1 MKKINKILIID
12 DEIDI
17 RESIIAIL
25 NDEGFICNNASNS
38 KDALK
43 LVQDNTYD
51 LIILDVW
58 LNDPDYDGIK
68 LLKLLKKNDIKIPII
83 IISGHGNIDMAV
95 DAIKEG
101 AYEFVEKP
109 FKSERLILSVSR
121 ALEVQLIREENKE
134 LREINFIKD
143 ELIGSSSNT
152 IKIKDI
158 INKIAP
164 TSSRVLITGES
175 GTGKDLV
182 AKEIHHKS
190 LYKNGPFIV
199 INAALLEPDGI
210 ENELFGIEENGLI
223 KHTGLF
229 EKANKGSLFID
240 EVGEMPIQTQIKI
253 LRVLTEQSFTRIG
266 GEKTIHIETRIIAS
280 STKDLLLAIE
290 NNQFRKDLYHRLNV
304 VELNLPCL
312 SDRIEDIDELIL
324 YFTDKFC
331 KANGLA
337 SKNIV
342 SIIKNKY
349 LNYKWPGNIRE
360 LKNNVERE
368 LIIGEKL
375 EILGNNDLNSD
386 FDQKNVI
393 SMPIKNAREAFEK
406 NYLSSQLKRFNGNIS
421 KTANFIGMERSA
433 LHRKL
438 KQLKITDIE

>member
-1 MKKINKILIID
+1 MSNILVID

-17 RESIIAIL
+17 RESIVAIL
-25 NDEGFICNNASNS
+25 SDEGFLCDNASNS
-38 KDALK
+38 NEAIHLIGINK
-43 LVQDNTYD
+43 YD

-58 LNDPDYDGIK
+58 LNDPDYDGMK
-68 LLKLLKKNDIKIPII
+68 LLKLIKKDNAKVPII

-95 DAIKEG
+95 EAIKEG
-101 AYEFVEKP
+101 VYEFVEKP

-121 ALEVQLIREENKE
+121 ALEVKLIREENKE
-134 LREINFIKD
+134 LKEVNFSKD
-143 ELIGSSSNT
+143 KLIGSSIAT
-152 IKIKDI
+152 TKINEM

-182 AKEIHHKS
+182 AKEIHLNSMFKE
-190 LYKNGPFIV
+190 GPFIV
-199 INAALLEPDGI
+199 INASLLEPEGI
-210 ENELFGIEENGLI
+210 ENELFGVEDNGLI

-229 EKANKGSLFID
+229 EKANKGTLFID
-240 EVGEMPIQTQIKI
+240 EVGEMPMQTQIKI
-253 LRVLTEQSFTRIG
+253 LRVLTEQSFSRIG
-266 GEKTIHIETRIIAS
+266 GDKTINIETRIISS
-280 STKDLLLAIE
+280 STKDLLLAIK

-304 VELNLPCL
+304 VELNLPRL
-312 SDRIEDIDELIL
+312 VDRIEDLDELIE
-324 YFTDKFC
+324 YFVDNFC
-331 KANGLA
+331 KENGMPK
-337 SKNIV
+337 KNAV
-342 SIIKNKY
+342 SDIKNKY
-349 LNYKWPGNIRE
+349 LHYDWPGNIRE
-360 LKNNVERE
+360 LKNNIERE

-375 EILGNNDLNSD
+375 DDSNINNLNSD

-438 KQLKITDIE
+438 KQLKIMDIE

>member
-1 MKKINKILIID
+1 MSNILIID

-17 RESIIAIL
+17 SESIVAIL
-25 NDEGFICNNASNS
+25 TDEGFSCDSASNS
-38 KDALK
+38 NEAIQLIDTNKY
-43 LVQDNTYD
+43 N

-58 LNDPDYDGIK
+58 LNDPAYDGIK
-68 LLKLLKKNDIKIPII
+68 LLKFIKKKDLKIPII
-83 IISGHGNIDMAV
+83 IISGHGSIDMAV
-95 DAIKEG
+95 EAIKEG

-121 ALEVQLIREENKE
+121 ALEVNLIREENKE
-134 LREINFIKD
+134 LKEISFSKYK
-143 ELIGSSSNT
+143 LIGTSSIA

-158 INKIAP
+158 ISKVAP
-164 TSSRVLITGES
+164 TASRLLITGES

-182 AKEIHHKS
+182 AKEIHLNS
-190 LYKNGPFIV
+190 LYKDGPFIV
-199 INAALLEPDGI
+199 INASLLEPEGI
-210 ENELFGIEENGLI
+210 ENELFGVELNGLI
-223 KHTGLF
+223 KHTGFF
-229 EKANKGSLFID
+229 EKANKGTLYID

-253 LRVLTEQSFTRIG
+253 LRVLTDQSFTRMG
-266 GEKTIHIETRIIAS
+266 GDKIINIETRIIAS

-304 VELNLPCL
+304 VELNLPKL
-312 SDRIEDIDELIL
+312 VDRLEDLDELID
-324 YFTDKFC
+324 YFTKNFC
-331 KANGLA
+331 KENGV
-337 SKNIV
+337 SNKNII
-342 SIIKNKY
+342 SKIKDKY
-349 LNYKWPGNIRE
+349 LHYDWPGNIRE

-368 LIIGEKL
+368 LIIGEKHDL
-375 EILGNNDLNSD
+375 SNNNDLNSA

-421 KTANFIGMERSA
+421 KTASFIGMERSA

>member
-1 MKKINKILIID
+1 MSNILIID

-17 RESIIAIL
+17 SESIVAIL
-25 NDEGFICNNASNS
+25 TDEGFSCDSASNS
-38 KDALK
+38 NEAIQLIDINK
-43 LVQDNTYD
+43 YD

-58 LNDPDYDGIK
+58 LNDPEYDGIK
-68 LLKLLKKNDIKIPII
+68 LLKFIKKKDLKIPII
-83 IISGHGNIDMAV
+83 IISGHGSIDMAV
-95 DAIKEG
+95 EAIKEG

-121 ALEVQLIREENKE
+121 ALEVNLIREENKE
-134 LREINFIKD
+134 LKEISFSKD
-143 ELIGSSSNT
+143 KLIGTSSIA

-158 INKIAP
+158 ISKVAP
-164 TSSRVLITGES
+164 TASRLLITGES

-182 AKEIHHKS
+182 AKEIHLNS
-190 LYKNGPFIV
+190 LYKDGPFIV
-199 INAALLEPDGI
+199 INASLLEPEGI
-210 ENELFGIEENGLI
+210 ENELFGVELNGLI
-223 KHTGLF
+223 KHTGFF
-229 EKANKGSLFID
+229 EKANKGTLYID

-253 LRVLTEQSFTRIG
+253 LRVLTDQSFTRMG
-266 GEKTIHIETRIIAS
+266 GDKIINIETRIIAS

-304 VELNLPCL
+304 VELNLPKL
-312 SDRIEDIDELIL
+312 VDRLEDLDELID
-324 YFTDKFC
+324 YFTKNFC
-331 KANGLA
+331 KENGV
-337 SKNIV
+337 SNKNII
-342 SIIKNKY
+342 SKIKDKY
-349 LNYKWPGNIRE
+349 LHYDWPGNIRE
-360 LKNNVERE
+360 LKNNIERE
-368 LIIGEKL
+368 LIIGEKHDL
-375 EILGNNDLNSD
+375 SNNNDLNSA

>member
-1 MKKINKILIID
+1 MSKILVID

-17 RESIIAIL
+17 RESIVAIL
-25 NDEGFICNNASNS
+25 SDEGFFCDNASNS
-38 KDALK
+38 NEAIYLIGLNK
-43 LVQDNTYD
+43 YD

-58 LNDPDYDGIK
+58 LNDPDYDGMK
-68 LLKLLKKNDIKIPII
+68 LLKLIKKNNAKVPII

-95 DAIKEG
+95 EAIKEG

-121 ALEVQLIREENKE
+121 ALEVKLIREENKE
-134 LREINFIKD
+134 LKEVNFTKD
-143 ELIGSSSNT
+143 KLIGSSINA
-152 IKIKDI
+152 IKIKEI

-182 AKEIHHKS
+182 AKEIHLNSMFKD
-190 LYKNGPFIV
+190 GPFIV
-199 INAALLEPDGI
+199 INASLLEPEGI
-210 ENELFGIEENGLI
+210 ENELFGIEDNGLI
-223 KHTGLF
+223 KHTGFF
-229 EKANKGSLFID
+229 EKANNGTLFID
-240 EVGEMPIQTQIKI
+240 EVGEMPMQTQIKI

-266 GEKTIHIETRIIAS
+266 SDKTINIETRIISS
-280 STKDLLLAIE
+280 STKDLLLAIKD
-290 NNQFRKDLYHRLNV
+290 NQFRKDLYHRLNV
-304 VELNLPCL
+304 VELNLPRL
-312 SDRIEDIDELIL
+312 VDRIEDLDELIE
-324 YFTDKFC
+324 YFVDNFC
-331 KANGLA
+331 KENGMLKKDII
-337 SKNIV
+337 SD
-342 SIIKNKY
+342 IKNKY
-349 LNYKWPGNIRE
+349 LHYDWPGNIRE
-360 LKNNVERE
+360 LKNNIERE
-368 LIIGEKL
+368 LIIGDKYDVSN
-375 EILGNNDLNSD
+375 NNDLNSD

>member
-1 MKKINKILIID
+1 MSNILVID

-17 RESIIAIL
+17 RESIVAIL
-25 NDEGFICNNASNS
+25 SDEGFLCDNASNS
-38 KDALK
+38 NEAIHLIGINK
-43 LVQDNTYD
+43 YD

-58 LNDPDYDGIK
+58 LNDPDYDGMK
-68 LLKLLKKNDIKIPII
+68 LLKLIKKDNAKVPII

-95 DAIKEG
+95 EAIKEG

-121 ALEVQLIREENKE
+121 ALEVKLIREENKVLKE
-134 LREINFIKD
+134 VNFSKD
-143 ELIGSSSNT
+143 KLIGSSIVT
-152 IKIKDI
+152 TKINEM

-182 AKEIHHKS
+182 AKEIHLNSKF
-190 LYKNGPFIV
+190 KDGPFIV
-199 INAALLEPDGI
+199 INASLLEPEGI
-210 ENELFGIEENGLI
+210 ENELFGVEDNGLI
-223 KHTGLF
+223 KHTGFF
-229 EKANKGSLFID
+229 EKANKGTLFID
-240 EVGEMPIQTQIKI
+240 EVGEMPMQTQIKI
-253 LRVLTEQSFTRIG
+253 LRVLTEQSFSRIG
-266 GEKTIHIETRIIAS
+266 GDKTINIETRIISS
-280 STKDLLLAIE
+280 STKDLLLAIK

-304 VELNLPCL
+304 VELNLPRL
-312 SDRIEDIDELIL
+312 VDRIEDLDELIE
-324 YFTDKFC
+324 YFVDNFC
-331 KANGLA
+331 KENAMPK
-337 SKNIV
+337 KNI
-342 SIIKNKY
+342 ILDIKNKY
-349 LNYKWPGNIRE
+349 LHYDWPGNIRE
-360 LKNNVERE
+360 LKNNIERE

-375 EILGNNDLNSD
+375 DDSNIKNLNSD

>member
-1 MKKINKILIID
+1 MSNILVID

-17 RESIIAIL
+17 RESIVAIL
-25 NDEGFICNNASNS
+25 SDEGFLCDNASNS
-38 KDALK
+38 NEAIHLIGINK
-43 LVQDNTYD
+43 YD

-58 LNDPDYDGIK
+58 LNDPDYDGMK
-68 LLKLLKKNDIKIPII
+68 LLKLIKKDNAKVPII

-95 DAIKEG
+95 EAIKEG

-121 ALEVQLIREENKE
+121 ALEVKLIREENKE
-134 LREINFIKD
+134 LKEVNFSKD
-143 ELIGSSSNT
+143 KLIGSSIVT
-152 IKIKDI
+152 TKINEM

-182 AKEIHHKS
+182 AKEIHLNSMFKD
-190 LYKNGPFIV
+190 GPFIV
-199 INAALLEPDGI
+199 INASLLEPEGI
-210 ENELFGIEENGLI
+210 ENELFGVEDNGLI
-223 KHTGLF
+223 KHTGFF
-229 EKANKGSLFID
+229 EQANKGTLFID
-240 EVGEMPIQTQIKI
+240 EVGEMPMQTQIKI
-253 LRVLTEQSFTRIG
+253 LRVLTEQSFSRIG
-266 GEKTIHIETRIIAS
+266 GDKTINIETRIISS
-280 STKDLLLAIE
+280 STKDLLLAIK

-304 VELNLPCL
+304 VELNLPRL
-312 SDRIEDIDELIL
+312 VDRIEDLDELIE
-324 YFTDKFC
+324 YFVDNFC
-331 KANGLA
+331 KENGMPK
-337 SKNIV
+337 KNVI
-342 SIIKNKY
+342 SDIKNKY
-349 LNYKWPGNIRE
+349 LHYDWPGNIRE
-360 LKNNVERE
+360 LKNNIERE

-375 EILGNNDLNSD
+375 DDSNINDLNSD

-438 KQLKITDIE
+438 KQLKIMDIE

>member
-1 MKKINKILIID
+1 MSNILVID

-25 NDEGFICNNASNS
+25 SDEGFLCDNTSNS
-38 KDALK
+38 KEAIHLIGINK
-43 LVQDNTYD
+43 YD

-58 LNDPDYDGIK
+58 LNDPDYDGMK
-68 LLKLLKKNDIKIPII
+68 LLKLIKKDNAKVPII

-95 DAIKEG
+95 EAIKEG

-121 ALEVQLIREENKE
+121 ALEVKLIREENKE
-134 LREINFIKD
+134 LKEVNFSKD
-143 ELIGSSSNT
+143 KLIGSSIAT
-152 IKIKDI
+152 TKINEM

-182 AKEIHHKS
+182 AKEIHLNSMFKE
-190 LYKNGPFIV
+190 GPFIV
-199 INAALLEPDGI
+199 INASLLEPEGI
-210 ENELFGIEENGLI
+210 ENELFGVEDNGLI
-223 KHTGLF
+223 KHTGFF
-229 EKANKGSLFID
+229 EKANKGTLFID
-240 EVGEMPIQTQIKI
+240 EVGEMPMQTQIKI
-253 LRVLTEQSFTRIG
+253 LRVLTEQSFSRIG
-266 GEKTIHIETRIIAS
+266 GDKTINIETRIISS
-280 STKDLLLAIE
+280 STKDLLLAIK

-304 VELNLPCL
+304 VELNLPRL
-312 SDRIEDIDELIL
+312 VDRIEDLDELIE
-324 YFTDKFC
+324 YFVDNFC
-331 KANGLA
+331 KENGMPK
-337 SKNIV
+337 KNVI
-342 SIIKNKY
+342 SDIKNKY
-349 LNYKWPGNIRE
+349 LHYDWPGNIRE
-360 LKNNVERE
+360 LKNNIERE

-375 EILGNNDLNSD
+375 DDSNINDLNSD

-438 KQLKITDIE
+438 KQLKIMDIE

>member
-1 MKKINKILIID
+1 MSNILVID

-17 RESIIAIL
+17 RESIVAIL
-25 NDEGFICNNASNS
+25 SDEGFLCDNASNS
-38 KDALK
+38 NEAIHLIGINK
-43 LVQDNTYD
+43 YD

-58 LNDPDYDGIK
+58 LNDPDYDGMK
-68 LLKLLKKNDIKIPII
+68 LLKLIKKDNAKVPII

-95 DAIKEG
+95 EAIKEG

-121 ALEVQLIREENKE
+121 ALEVKLIREENKE
-134 LREINFIKD
+134 LKEVNFSKD
-143 ELIGSSSNT
+143 KLIGSSIAT
-152 IKIKDI
+152 TKINEM

-182 AKEIHHKS
+182 AKEIHLNSMFKD
-190 LYKNGPFIV
+190 GPFIV
-199 INAALLEPDGI
+199 INASLLEPEGI
-210 ENELFGIEENGLI
+210 ENELFGVEDNGLI
-223 KHTGLF
+223 KHTGFF
-229 EKANKGSLFID
+229 EKANKGTLFID
-240 EVGEMPIQTQIKI
+240 EVGEMPMQTQIKI
-253 LRVLTEQSFTRIG
+253 LRVLTEQSFSRIG
-266 GEKTIHIETRIIAS
+266 GDKTINIETRIISS
-280 STKDLLLAIE
+280 STKDLLLAIK

-304 VELNLPCL
+304 VELNLPRL
-312 SDRIEDIDELIL
+312 VDRIEDLDELIE
-324 YFTDKFC
+324 YFVDNFC
-331 KANGLA
+331 KENGMPK
-337 SKNIV
+337 KNVI
-342 SIIKNKY
+342 SDIKNKY
-349 LNYKWPGNIRE
+349 LHYDWPGNIRE
-360 LKNNVERE
+360 LKNNIERE

-375 EILGNNDLNSD
+375 DDSNINDLNSD

-421 KTANFIGMERSA
+421 KTASFIGMERSA

>member
-1 MKKINKILIID
+1 MSNILVID

-17 RESIIAIL
+17 RESIVAIL
-25 NDEGFICNNASNS
+25 SDEGFLCDNASNS
-38 KDALK
+38 NEAIHLIGINK
-43 LVQDNTYD
+43 YD

-58 LNDPDYDGIK
+58 LNDPDYDGMK
-68 LLKLLKKNDIKIPII
+68 LLKLIKKDNAKVPII

-95 DAIKEG
+95 EAIKEG

-121 ALEVQLIREENKE
+121 ALEVKLIREENKE
-134 LREINFIKD
+134 LKEVNFSKD
-143 ELIGSSSNT
+143 KLIGSSIVT
-152 IKIKDI
+152 TKINEM

-182 AKEIHHKS
+182 AKEIHLNSMFKE
-190 LYKNGPFIV
+190 GPFIV
-199 INAALLEPDGI
+199 INASLLEPEGI
-210 ENELFGIEENGLI
+210 ENELFGVEDNGLI
-223 KHTGLF
+223 KHTGFF
-229 EKANKGSLFID
+229 EKANKGTLFID
-240 EVGEMPIQTQIKI
+240 EVGEMPMQTQIKI
-253 LRVLTEQSFTRIG
+253 LRVLTEQSFSRIG
-266 GEKTIHIETRIIAS
+266 GDKTINIETRIISS
-280 STKDLLLAIE
+280 STKDLLLAIK

-304 VELNLPCL
+304 VELNLPRL
-312 SDRIEDIDELIL
+312 VDRIEDLDELIE
-324 YFTDKFC
+324 YFVDNFC
-331 KANGLA
+331 KENGMPK
-337 SKNIV
+337 KNVI
-342 SIIKNKY
+342 SDIKNKY
-349 LNYKWPGNIRE
+349 LHYDWPGNIRE
-360 LKNNVERE
+360 LKNNIERE

-375 EILGNNDLNSD
+375 DDSNNNDLNSD

-438 KQLKITDIE
+438 KQLKIMDIE

>member
-1 MKKINKILIID
+1 MSNILVID

-17 RESIIAIL
+17 RESIVAIL
-25 NDEGFICNNASNS
+25 SDEGFLCDNASNS
-38 KDALK
+38 NEAIHLIGINK
-43 LVQDNTYD
+43 YD

-58 LNDPDYDGIK
+58 LNDLDYDGMK
-68 LLKLLKKNDIKIPII
+68 LLKLIKKENAKVPII

-95 DAIKEG
+95 EAIKEG

-121 ALEVQLIREENKE
+121 ALEVKLIREENKVLKE
-134 LREINFIKD
+134 VNFSKD
-143 ELIGSSSNT
+143 KLIGSSIVT
-152 IKIKDI
+152 TKINEM

-164 TSSRVLITGES
+164 TSSRILITGES

-182 AKEIHHKS
+182 AKEIHLNSKF
-190 LYKNGPFIV
+190 KDGPFIV
-199 INAALLEPDGI
+199 INASLLEPEGI
-210 ENELFGIEENGLI
+210 ENELFGVEDNGLI
-223 KHTGLF
+223 KHTGFF
-229 EKANKGSLFID
+229 EKANKGTLFID
-240 EVGEMPIQTQIKI
+240 EVGEMPMQTQIKI
-253 LRVLTEQSFTRIG
+253 LRVLTEQSFSRIG
-266 GEKTIHIETRIIAS
+266 GDKTINIETRIISS
-280 STKDLLLAIE
+280 STKDLLLAIK

-304 VELNLPCL
+304 VELNLPRL
-312 SDRIEDIDELIL
+312 VDRIEDLDELIE
-324 YFTDKFC
+324 YFVDNFC
-331 KANGLA
+331 KENGMPK
-337 SKNIV
+337 KNVI
-342 SIIKNKY
+342 SDIKNKY
-349 LNYKWPGNIRE
+349 LHYDWPGNIRE
-360 LKNNVERE
+360 LKNNIERE

-375 EILGNNDLNSD
+375 DDSNINDLNSD